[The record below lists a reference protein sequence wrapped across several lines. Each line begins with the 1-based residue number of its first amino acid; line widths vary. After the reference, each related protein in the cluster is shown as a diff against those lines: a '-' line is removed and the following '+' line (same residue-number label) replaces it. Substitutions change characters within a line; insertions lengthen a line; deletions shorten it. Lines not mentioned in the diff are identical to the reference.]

1 MPGDRQWGQGQLSL
15 DDRSGLS
22 RSPLLRR
29 LDAVVAPAAR
39 DAGVLVEDE
48 TAIDIARAVCA
59 VMAEAEAGG
68 LTRGQLLAR
77 LNGTW
82 PRELV
87 ESRVDLF
94 ARLGL
99 LQPYLAKAHQ
109 QRYVLNPAGMV
120 GVLVIDRIGER
131 GGVDELYVLLD
142 RTRQLLDSGVASRT
156 DVAEHLVSSRSML
169 SLYADELARLV
180 DTAPLG
186 ELIDERRNHDH
197 GRVLDDIGDL
207 NALVS
212 ETFPDLDAEAYR
224 LVLEAQRYVESCY
237 ALIDRIL
244 DEGGE
249 RRDFSV
255 LSPEEYLSTARQGG
269 IEALAQVGETVVWQ
283 HAEPWVEATAIEEA
297 CDARSRRP
305 GAVARPPEP
314 PAPAPHDDPIADLAE
329 RVTRERR
336 RRELGAEQHLQGAG
350 ERELTAPLRGC
361 SWEAAAVLLGDV
373 LALDTD
379 PEAGYHADT
388 GDALLVDAEA
398 PVTWASPLTLRADRP
413 RPGPPATDAAA
424 DVNVDEHERTP
435 DRTTEDADA
444 TP

>member
-1 MPGDRQWGQGQLSL
+1 MHGDREPAQLTLDERPSL
-15 DDRSGLS
+15 G

-68 LTRGQLLAR
+68 VTRGQLLAR
-77 LNGTW
+77 LDGAW
-82 PRELV
+82 PPELI

-94 ARLGL
+94 VRLGV

-120 GVLVIDRIGER
+120 GVLVIDRIAER
-131 GGVDELYVLLD
+131 GGIDELYVLLD

-197 GRVLDDIGDL
+197 SRVLDDIGDL

-212 ETFPDLDAEAYR
+212 DAFPDLDAEAYR
-224 LVLEAQRYVESCY
+224 LVLEAQRYVDACY
-237 ALIDRIL
+237 ALMDRIL

-255 LSPEEYLSTARQGG
+255 LSPEEYLSAARQGAV
-269 IEALAQVGETVVWQ
+269 EALSGVAATVVWQ
-283 HAEPWVEATAIEEA
+283 HAEPWVDATDVEEA

-314 PAPAPHDDPIADLAE
+314 PAPAPDDDPIADLTD
-329 RVTRERR
+329 RIVRERR
-336 RRELGAEQHLQGAG
+336 RRELGAEQHLQGAS
-350 ERELTAPLRGC
+350 EQEMTATLRGG

-379 PEAGYHADT
+379 PEAGYHAET
-388 GDALLVDAEA
+388 GDALFIDAEA

-413 RPGPPATDAAA
+413 RLEPRESDLDDHARAA
-424 DVNVDEHERTP
+424 DSTGG
-435 DRTTEDADA
+435 DADA
-444 TP
+444 DP